1 MTYHEG
7 QPEAFPY
14 PPEPWVDGQTAYK
27 DNADGTRTVATY
39 EQLNNTWHVEKIRND
54 LGEYYI
60 TTQDVYIVGNQEVD
74 GKVESY
80 QTTAAL
86 LNDGGATTVA
96 ANSLKTQFDVN
107 QLDIDLMKR
116 AILDQR
122 RTQDNI
128 DIIQETISA
137 GGWIRTT
144 GDQAASLPG
153 PTLTLQILKS
163 VTTCLFKTTPTTN
176 SVFMSLMRFR

>member
-14 PPEPWVDGQTAYK
+14 PPEPWFDGQTAYK

-60 TTQDVYIVGNQEVD
+60 TTQDVYTVSNQEID

-86 LNDGGATTVA
+86 LNDGGDTTIDYRE
-96 ANSLKTQFDVN
+96 LKTQFDVN
-107 QLDIDLMKR
+107 QLDIDLTKR

-122 RTQDNI
+122 RIQDNL
-128 DIIQETISA
+128 DFIQA
-137 GGWIRTT
+137 TT
-144 GDQAASLPG
+144 S
-153 PTLTLQILKS
+153 
-163 VTTCLFKTTPTTN
+163 
-176 SVFMSLMRFR
+176 SVFGFVQLVINLLLCLDLLNFMH